1 MSEPVSPRRSGRLA
15 IYACYFA
22 TGAFGLTYEIV
33 WSRYLALLV
42 GNTAYAHA
50 AVLATFM
57 GGLALGAA
65 LFGPIADRIR
75 DGLAAYG
82 WVEVAIG
89 LFGAFFPTW
98 FGVCEALADVLYA
111 QLTPGSVGLGA
122 AKLLLA
128 VLCVLPPAILMGGTL
143 PLLTRALTSSVD
155 GVRRSVAGL
164 YATNAAGAVA
174 GALLTGFWA
183 MGALSLPGTLAAVG
197 SLNTLLGLAVVFV
210 ARRRAEAQSSPSEAP
225 VATDAGVDAESYDPS
240 VRRMALWVAAF
251 SGMATMALE
260 VAWIRCGVL
269 LLGSSTYAFTLML
282 AAFISGI
289 AAGAYLVASPLA
301 ARWQLRTALGASLL
315 ATALALTVFLAL
327 YPRLPYYAGVL
338 LRAYAPDPEVFPFYQ
353 VAVYRLCFVAM
364 CIPAAVAG
372 VVLPVAVRLATEQ
385 GRIGARLG
393 QVYAANTVGTLLGS
407 ILTGLVLFRLIGV
420 EGVFRAALVAYA
432 LVAAYVAWRSE
443 RRRMAVAAVLLA
455 AIHPLATDPADP
467 RLFNEGAYR
476 RHRPL
481 TGGFAN
487 FEKTVALSRLLY
499 YADGPH
505 ASVSVSHLGSD
516 LVLRVNGKPDAST
529 GADMTTQSLIGHMPV
544 LLHEAPR
551 DVFLVGLGSG
561 VTAGAVLAHPD
572 LKLTVAEISEE
583 VVAGHRFFGA
593 VNGLPL
599 KDPRSTLVVDD
610 ARTVLRAS
618 PAKYDVVISEPTNPW
633 QAGVAGLFTVEFY
646 DLVKTRLKPGGVFA
660 QWMHAYETNDALV
673 SLVLT
678 TLRSRFEHVAVF
690 ELGPSDFAFIARD
703 QPLHFE
709 PASFA
714 KRVST
719 VAESLGRV
727 DAARPFVLLAT
738 QVMSAESVSA
748 RVGAEPLNTDA
759 HPVLE
764 LRAPVAFFANQSSL
778 VLFRADD
785 RLHVRGAL
793 FVDQWIREHG
803 LQPADVEGMARFG
816 RRLISDVMR
825 RSVWQLA
832 RAHLGLEHETTQ
844 RLTRHTDALDLYG
857 WQAGHA
863 AATND
868 AERAAWIRLGIAHYE
883 RHFVRW
889 APVPVEPLERAIR
902 ALDQVHARPLR
913 GALIEAA
920 CRREKQEVC
929 ARLRR
934 G

>member
-1 MSEPVSPRRSGRLA
+1 MTEPAPSPRGRLA

-65 LFGPIADRIR
+65 LFGPVADRVG

-82 WVEVAIG
+82 WIEVAIG
-89 LFGAFFPTW
+89 LFGVFFPTW
-98 FGVCEALADVLYA
+98 FAVSEALADVLFA
-111 QLTPGSVGLGA
+111 RLTPGSAGLGA

-128 VLCVLPPAILMGGTL
+128 VLCVLPPAVLMGATL

-174 GALLTGFWA
+174 GALVTGFWA
-183 MGALSLPGTLAAVG
+183 LGALSLPGTLAAVG
-197 SLNTLLGLAVVFV
+197 SLNTLLGLVVVWV
-210 ARRRAEAQSSPSEAP
+210 ARRRAARRDEVP
-225 VATDAGVDAESYDPS
+225 VTASASAGVEAETFDPS
-240 VRRMALWVAAF
+240 VRRLALWVAAF

-301 ARWQLRTALGASLL
+301 ARWNLRAALAWSLL
-315 ATALALTVFLAL
+315 ATALSLTVFLAS
-327 YPRLPYYAGVL
+327 YPRLPYLTGRL
-338 LRAYAPDPEVFPFYQ
+338 LRAFAPDPAVFPLYQ
-353 VAVYRLCFVAM
+353 LAVYGVCFVAM
-364 CIPAAVAG
+364 CVPAAVAG
-372 VVLPVAVRLATEQ
+372 VVLPVAVRLATER

-407 ILTGLVLFRLIGV
+407 LLTGLVLFRLVGV
-420 EGVFRAALVAYA
+420 EGVFRGALVAYA
-432 LVAAYVAWRSE
+432 LAAAYVALRSE
-443 RRRMAVAAVLLA
+443 RRRLA
-455 AIHPLATDPADP
+455 AGAIVLAGVHPLASSTSDP
-467 RLFNEGAYR
+467 RLYNDGAYR

-487 FEKTVALSRLLY
+487 FEKTVAYNELLY
-499 YADGPH
+499 FADGPH
-505 ASVSVSHLGSD
+505 ASVSVAKLESD

-529 GADMTTQSLIGHMPV
+529 GADMSTQALIGHMPL

-551 DVFLVGLGSG
+551 DVFVVGLGSG
-561 VTAGAVLAHPD
+561 VTAGAVLAHPGVE
-572 LKLTVAEISEE
+572 LTVAEISGE
-583 VVAGHRFFGA
+583 VVAGQRFFES
-593 VNGLPL
+593 VNGRPL
-599 KDPRSTLVVDD
+599 ADPRTRLVVDD

-618 PAKYDVVISEPTNPW
+618 PAKYDVVVSEPTNPW

-646 DLVKTRLKPGGVFA
+646 DLVKSRLKPGGVFA

-673 SLVLT
+673 SLVLS

-703 QPLHFE
+703 RPLHFE

-714 KRVST
+714 
-719 VAESLGRV
+719 ERV
-727 DAARPFVLLAT
+727 DRVGRSLASVDAERPFVLLAT
-738 QVMSAESVSA
+738 QVMSSESVRA
-748 RVGAEPLNTDA
+748 RVGTEPVNTDD

-778 VLFRADD
+778 ALLRTDD
-785 RLHVRGAL
+785 RLHVRGEL
-793 FVDQWIREHG
+793 FVDRWIRDKG

-816 RRLISDVMR
+816 RRLVSDVMR
-825 RSVWQLA
+825 RGIWPLA
-832 RAHLGLEHETTQ
+832 RTHLGIAHDTTQ
-844 RLTRHTDALDLYG
+844 RLARHTDALDLRG
-857 WQAGHA
+857 WEDGYASAQ
-863 AATND
+863 TD
-868 AERAAWIRLGIAHYE
+868 TERASWVRLGIAAYD

-889 APVPVEPLERAIR
+889 APIPVAPLERATNALDEVHAAPLRR
-902 ALDQVHARPLR
+902 ALS
-913 GALIEAA
+913 EAA
-920 CRREKQEVC
+920 CRRETREVC
-929 ARLRR
+929 VRLRR